1 MKPIEVM
8 YKQSIIDF
16 FEEECN
22 IFVAKLDNCTEF
34 VARNYYRDIVN
45 DYRRLLARIHNG
57 EILIDENTTLKDIY
71 RQNYEIHS
79 LGNK

>member
-34 VARNYYRDIVN
+34 VARNYYRGIVN
-45 DYRRLLARIHNG
+45 GYRRILDRINNG
-57 EILIDENTTLKDIY
+57 EIVIDENTTLKDIY
-71 RQNYEIHS
+71 RQNHDIHS